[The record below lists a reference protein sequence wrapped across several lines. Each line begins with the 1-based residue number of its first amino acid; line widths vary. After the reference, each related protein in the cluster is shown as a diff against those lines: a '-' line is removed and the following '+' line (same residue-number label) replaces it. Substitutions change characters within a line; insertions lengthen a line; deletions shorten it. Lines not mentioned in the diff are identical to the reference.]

1 VREPA
6 IDVLARL
13 KVNMK
18 DAWVELITILTK
30 EISGTDIIV
39 DCMINVDTTIAQGR

>member
-1 VREPA
+1 
-6 IDVLARL
+6 
-13 KVNMK
+13 MK

-39 DCMINVDTTIAQGR
+39 NCMIDVDQTIAQGR